1 MSDTTPRRAT
11 RPRLRP
17 DVLTVGIDIG
27 GTKVLAGVVDGFGNV
42 IERLRRPTLGSDVA
56 AVEDT
61 IVEIVGEFRSRHAL
75 AAVGI
80 GAAGFVDATRSVVMF
95 APHLAWRNEPLRAA
109 VAERVRLPVVVDN
122 DANAAGL
129 AECRFG
135 AGIGHRYVMCATL
148 GTGIGGAL
156 LIDGRIHRGANGM
169 AGELGHIQMVEGGH
183 RCPCG
188 NRGCLEQYASGRA
201 LEREARELIAANS
214 PVAHRL
220 ADICG
225 GDPTRLTGPDVTD
238 AAKEGDPLSIVL
250 LAAVGRGL
258 GVGLAGF
265 AAAFDPSLVI
275 IGGGVSEA
283 GELLLEPTRK
293 GFARAL
299 VGRGFRAE
307 PPIVVAK
314 LGPEANFIGAAD
326 MARSAARRS
335 LRSRRRS
342 TDRERR
348 REPRLLGEGWFRR
361 PLD

>member
-1 MSDTTPRRAT
+1 MPETTPRRAVRPA

-17 DVLTVGIDIG
+17 DALTVGIDIG
-27 GTKVLAGVVDGFGNV
+27 GTKVLSGVVDGSGNV
-42 IERLRRPTLGSDVA
+42 IERLRRPTLGSDVR

-61 IVEIVGEFRSRHAL
+61 IVEVVKEFGSRYDL

-80 GAAGFVDATRSVVMF
+80 GAAGFVDATRSIVMF
-95 APHLAWRNEPLRAA
+95 APHLAWRNEPLRAS

-135 AGIGHRYVMCATL
+135 AGVGHRYVMCATL

-169 AGELGHIQMVEGGH
+169 AGEFGHIQMVEGGH

-220 ADICG
+220 TEICD
-225 GDPTRLTGPDVTD
+225 GDPTKLTGPDVTD
-238 AAKEGDPLSIVL
+238 AAKEGDPLSIEL
-250 LAAVGRGL
+250 LADVGHWL

-275 IGGGVSEA
+275 IGGGVSDA
-283 GELLLEPTRK
+283 GNLLLEPTRK
-293 GFARAL
+293 SFSRAL

-307 PPIVVAK
+307 PQIVAARM
-314 LGPEANFIGAAD
+314 GPEANFIGAAD
-326 MARSAARRS
+326 MARSAASRS
-335 LRSRRRS
+335 LRSRRR
-342 TDRERR
+342 REGQPR
-348 REPRLLGEGWFRR
+348 RESWFRR
-361 PLD
+361 PVD

>member
-1 MSDTTPRRAT
+1 M
-11 RPRLRP
+11 
-17 DVLTVGIDIG
+17 GIDIG
-27 GTKVLAGVVDGFGNV
+27 GTKVLSGVVDGSGNV
-42 IERLRRPTLGSDVA
+42 IERLRRPTLGSDVR

-61 IVEIVGEFRSRHAL
+61 IVEVVKEFGSRYDL

-80 GAAGFVDATRSVVMF
+80 GAAGFVDATRSIVMF
-95 APHLAWRNEPLRAA
+95 APHLAWRNEPLRAS

-135 AGIGHRYVMCATL
+135 AGVGHRYVMCATL

-169 AGELGHIQMVEGGH
+169 AGEFGHIQMVEGGH

-220 ADICG
+220 TEICD
-225 GDPTRLTGPDVTD
+225 GDPTKLTGPDVTD
-238 AAKEGDPLSIVL
+238 AAKEGDPLSIEL
-250 LAAVGRGL
+250 LADVGHWL

-275 IGGGVSEA
+275 IGGGVSDA
-283 GELLLEPTRK
+283 GICCWSRPASRSP
-293 GFARAL
+293 
-299 VGRGFRAE
+299 GRWW
-307 PPIVVAK
+307 VVA
-314 LGPEANFIGAAD
+314 
-326 MARSAARRS
+326 SAPS
-335 LRSRRRS
+335 LRSS
-342 TDRERR
+342 L
-348 REPRLLGEGWFRR
+348 PGWVRR
-361 PLD
+361 PTSSALRTWPAPRQVALCAPGAVGKASLAGRVGSAGPWTRCRLVWRRPGG